1 VRVWGRSDLDKC
13 PKVNK
18 SDNGLFFPRPTATG
32 SIGFGQVSETDKDR
46 LLVCAGVGEWLDLD
60 KCPKSTNRLLADAVG
75 IAPMTVNDRIKSYT
89 DLDKCPKPYK
99 IASSRVRVWGMLQ
112 FRQVSK
118 KQQDRPSRVRV
129 WGTKVDF
136 CRILQKCLLEECG
149 CGCKRF
155 VRILTKQSIASSPR
169 VGAGYQSGL
178 LENSPKVP
186 PRRVR
191 RSLVISDTC
200 LNLLNRLLARVG
212 VGEQMLLENSPKAFY
227 PGLPVRC
234 RPGAGCGK
242 RLFPAKVPV

>member
-1 VRVWGRSDLDKC
+1 MRVWGRSDLDKC

-136 CRILQKCLLEECG
+136 CRILQKCLL
-149 CGCKRF
+149 
-155 VRILTKQSIASSPR
+155 AR
-169 VGAGYQSGL
+169 VGAGTKVDFWRILQKVPPRACRCGYQSGL
-178 LENSPKVP
+178 LENSPKSASS
-186 PRRVR
+186 RVR
-191 RSLVISDTC
+191 VWGTRC
-200 LNLLNRLLARVG
+200 NLS
-212 VGEQMLLENSPKAFY
+212 EF
-227 PGLPVRC
+227 
-234 RPGAGCGK
+234 
-242 RLFPAKVPV
+242 